1 MSDLFNMGTYIP
13 DTKPSEKLS
22 GLITKT
28 MFCNDVSHLSPL
40 HQTSSLESFHNVIIH
55 FASKSIALSYHGMIS
70 R

>member
-1 MSDLFNMGTYIP
+1 MELTHVL

-22 GLITKT
+22 DLITNT
-28 MFCNDVSHLSPL
+28 MFCNDLSRLSPL

-55 FASKSIALSYHGMIS
+55 FATKSVALSYHGMIS